1 MLRKSLIINPT
12 DTVAMVL
19 EDALKGDTIQT
30 PQGQTV
36 TLLSDVEFAHKVSIL
51 DQKKGDP
58 VIKYGDEIGYLLEDT
73 PAGSWIHT
81 HNMDCDRGTK

>member
-36 TLLSDVEFAHKVSIL
+36 TLLSDVECAHTVSIL
-51 DQKKGDP
+51 DQTKGDP
-58 VIKYGDEIGYLLEDT
+58 VRKYWE
-73 PAGSWIHT
+73 
-81 HNMDCDRGTK
+81 

>member
-1 MLRKSLIINPT
+1 
-12 DTVAMVL
+12 
-19 EDALKGDTIQT
+19 
-30 PQGQTV
+30 
-36 TLLSDVEFAHKVSIL
+36 VEFANKVSFL

-58 VIKYGDEIGYLLEDT
+58 VIKYGEEIGYLLEDT

>member
-51 DQKKGDP
+51 D
-58 VIKYGDEIGYLLEDT
+58 
-73 PAGSWIHT
+73 
-81 HNMDCDRGTK
+81 